1 MHHQAWDMAWDQGV
15 EVTRTRDPAAD
26 TALGGGIVIARPP
39 PPLAGEARARG
50 RRPERVNRYT
60 EIHGDGH
67 AALITLLIPLS
78 TVGEQTRPMTAAEKE
93 SR

>member
-1 MHHQAWDMAWDQGV
+1 MHHQAWDMAWDHGV

-26 TALGGGIVIARPP
+26 TALGGGIVIAMRP

-67 AALITLLIPLS
+67 AALITSDYLS
-78 TVGEQTRPMTAAEKE
+78 SSLCRRSANKPAP
-93 SR
+93 